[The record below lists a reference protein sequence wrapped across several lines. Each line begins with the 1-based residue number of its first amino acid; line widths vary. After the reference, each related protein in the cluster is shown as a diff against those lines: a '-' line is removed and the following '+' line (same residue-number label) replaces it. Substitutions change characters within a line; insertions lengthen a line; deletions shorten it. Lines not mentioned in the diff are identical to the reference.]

1 MERFL
6 IIFLTLFFTIN
17 AYAATPGSLPA
28 APVGGAFAGAANGAA
43 GQIAAP
49 AFVISPGDIDT
60 VITAAPTS
68 GKYFMLSASDNP
80 SGTAHNVF
88 VLRKNGTR
96 YQVTSGKTC
105 LCIRAI
111 LSSATANTRW
121 QLFSD
126 TVTFNDNA
134 TFASLTASV
143 SQGGASQAYNPGMA
157 LAANSITAM
166 DIMYV
171 FGASTFPGVQIEG
184 TSNNSIELW
193 CKEQ

>member
-6 IIFLTLFFTIN
+6 VLLSLLFTLN
-17 AYAATPGSLPA
+17 AYAASPGSLPA
-28 APVGGAFAGAANGAA
+28 APVGGAFAGAANGAP

-49 AFVISPGDIDT
+49 AFVIAPSDIDT
-60 VITAAPTS
+60 VVGGAPTV

-105 LCIRAI
+105 LCVRAI

-134 TFASLTASV
+134 TFASLTAVV
-143 SQGGASQAYNPGMA
+143 SQGGASQAYNPGMS
-157 LAANSITAM
+157 LAANTITTM

-171 FGASTFPGVQIEG
+171 FGASTFPGIQLEG
-184 TSNNSIELW
+184 SSNNSIELW